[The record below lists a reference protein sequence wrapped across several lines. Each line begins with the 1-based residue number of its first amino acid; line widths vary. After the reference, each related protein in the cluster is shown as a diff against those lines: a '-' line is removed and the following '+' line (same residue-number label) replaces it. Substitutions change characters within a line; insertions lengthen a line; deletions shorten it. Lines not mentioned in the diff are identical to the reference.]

1 MIIRKNTTELTLRSS
16 KEPLATVEV
25 DLDSIPEE
33 RCGYGDIVADGLT
46 SWAANNSDETATI
59 YVYESP
65 SVNFREPTNSAFFGV
80 VGKKAVLDGVM
91 TALKRVPKVRV
102 RPSDSILARSASATF
117 HIEGGAVWQV
127 DDEITWFA
135 RVADKAESPDS
146 EIEELQ
152 LDVDGDGSD
161 DEHPDAPACDVGFPD
176 DDQDW
181 GSDNTTQSH
190 GLRFRKAR
198 VDASIGTIRAGI
210 ERVFGLPEGSVAL
223 CGPDGK
229 PLRSDAK
236 VRTLR
241 KRWE

>member
-135 RVADKAESPDS
+135 HQPEPYRKTWLRYARHWVQKTDPNGHLQMPGSRTMRSPLDGKRWYFANKPGPAVPDGLND
-146 EIEELQ
+146 EE
-152 LDVDGDGSD
+152 
-161 DEHPDAPACDVGFPD
+161 A
-176 DDQDW
+176 
-181 GSDNTTQSH
+181 
-190 GLRFRKAR
+190 
-198 VDASIGTIRAGI
+198 IRALWT
-210 ERVFGLPEGSVAL
+210 EDS
-223 CGPDGK
+223 
-229 PLRSDAK
+229 AK
-236 VRTLR
+236 
-241 KRWE
+241 